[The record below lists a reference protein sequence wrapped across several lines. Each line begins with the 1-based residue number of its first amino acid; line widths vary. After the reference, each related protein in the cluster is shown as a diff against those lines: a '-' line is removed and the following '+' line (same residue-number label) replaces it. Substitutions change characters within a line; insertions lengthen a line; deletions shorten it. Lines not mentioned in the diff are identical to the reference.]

1 MSLLDSLNT
10 GASGLRAAS
19 AGLAA
24 TTQNVANVSTEGFS
38 RRRVE
43 QSTAD
48 PIRRGIAW
56 IGQGAKTLGV
66 SRAAD
71 GLAMAR
77 LLRSTGQASADAAH
91 GSALSAFEAV
101 FEPSDGRSIRQAM
114 DGFFDALSAAT
125 ADPSDLGLR
134 RDVVTSASALAE
146 NANRTSGMLQTGI
159 AERDEAL
166 TASVDQV
173 NADLS
178 EIAALNEQILRGGGT
193 FGAADLMDRRDL
205 AMTRLAGSIG
215 ATAHVEADGTMTVLV
230 GGHAAVSRLEA
241 REIGVQLNPGAA
253 PSITLSVDQ
262 GRLDVT
268 GDVTGAMGGELSAR
282 ASLQSWSDEL
292 DGMMTAFAN
301 AVNTQHQAGFTA
313 SGASGG
319 ALFVLPGSG
328 PAAGGIAVDPAI
340 LADPA
345 NLAFAGSGSGLPGDD
360 GNLRA
365 LMDLESAALV
375 GGRTVGQA
383 ASDLTSRVGSETSL
397 ASIQAD
403 ASAAMQMDAEEL
415 RSHLSSVDLDEEA
428 VNLIQ
433 FQTAYAAA
441 AKVVVA
447 ADEMLQT
454 LLSIGR

>member
-10 GASGLRAAS
+10 GATGLRAAS

-24 TTQNVANVSTEGFS
+24 TTQNVANVSTDGFS

-43 QSTAD
+43 QTTAD
-48 PIRRGIAW
+48 PIRRGVAW
-56 IGQGAKTLGV
+56 IGQGARTLGV

-91 GSALSAFEAV
+91 GSALSAYETV
-101 FEPSDGRSIRQAM
+101 FEPTDGRSMRQSI
-114 DGFFDALSAAT
+114 DGFFDALGAAT
-125 ADPSDLGLR
+125 ADPSDPGLR
-134 RDVVTSASALAE
+134 RDVVTAAQGLAD
-146 NANRTSGMLQTGI
+146 NANRTSSLLQTGI

-166 TASVDQV
+166 NAGVEQV
-173 NADLS
+173 NADLA
-178 EIAALNEQILRGGGT
+178 EVAALNRQIVQGGDT
-193 FGAADLMDRRDL
+193 FGAADLQDRRDQ
-205 AMTRLAGSIG
+205 AMTRLAGAVG
-215 ATAHVEADGTMTVLV
+215 ATAHLESDGSMTVLI
-230 GGHAAVSRLEA
+230 GGHAAVSRVES
-241 REIGVQLNPGAA
+241 RTVGVTAVTGGA
-253 PSITLSVDQ
+253 PRITLSADQ

-268 GDVTGAMGGELSAR
+268 SEVSGSMGGELSAR
-282 ASLQSWSDEL
+282 ASLQSWSDDL
-292 DGMMTAFAN
+292 DEVVTALAD

-313 SGASGG
+313 TGAPGG

-328 PAAGGIAVDPAI
+328 PAAAGLSVDPAV
-340 LADPA
+340 LSDAG
-345 NLAFAGSGSGLPGDD
+345 NLAFAGAATALPGDD
-360 GNLRA
+360 VNLRA
-365 LMDLESAALV
+365 LMAVETRPLV
-375 GGRTVGQA
+375 GGRSAGQA

-397 ASIQAD
+397 ANIQAD
-403 ASAAMQMDAEEL
+403 ASAAMQSDAEEL
-415 RSHLSSVDLDEEA
+415 RANLSSVDLDEEA

-454 LLSIGR
+454 LLAIGR